1 MHTKKLAAWQGRA
14 GWVEVSDPA
23 ETEARPL
30 HQGRPLSPGEL
41 TWAVCPPFVEKSS
54 PLLGEII

>member
-1 MHTKKLAAWQGRA
+1 MMHAKKLAAWQGRA

-30 HQGRPLSPGEL
+30 HQGRPLNPGEL
-41 TWAVCPPFVEKSS
+41 T
-54 PLLGEII
+54 